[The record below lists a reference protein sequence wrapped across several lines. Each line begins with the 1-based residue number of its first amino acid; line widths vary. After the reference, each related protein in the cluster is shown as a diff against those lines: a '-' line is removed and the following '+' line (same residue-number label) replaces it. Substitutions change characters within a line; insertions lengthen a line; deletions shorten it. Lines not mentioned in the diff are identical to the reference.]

1 MRSIVA
7 EKSVNDRGWLPSVL
21 ARGGKGSVLW
31 GRARAVVRKVSALC
45 VQGSVLVATGMSALW
60 GQTASPR
67 TIDLSERGA
76 IHVTLNGAS
85 SGDRLEQMAVADV
98 NGDGVADIIVA
109 GRLANGPEGSRFDAG
124 GVFIVLGG
132 VDLIRG
138 TTRDLHDRAD
148 IVIHGADANDRLGTS
163 LAVGDVN
170 GDGIPDIVVGAPG
183 GDGPAETRSGAG
195 EVYVVFGGPHLTRGT
210 VRDMAG
216 LVAPGAD
223 VVIFG
228 PEPIA
233 SLGASLAIGDING
246 DGVDD
251 ILAGAATS
259 SSPRDERLFA
269 GTIYAIFGSSAWGSG
284 LARDLA
290 DPWGADLVVF
300 GPGLLSFFGFQI
312 AVGDV
317 NGDGVPDIV
326 ASAPLA
332 DGPEGERP
340 EAGHVYV
347 IFGGV
352 HLVRGT
358 VRDMAPGSAAG
369 PDVTI
374 FGANAQD
381 LLGYALLLTDVT
393 GDGVADLI
401 VGAIQA
407 DGPEEKR
414 FDAGEVYIFFGGT
427 ALAPSGTRDVA
438 GLVAPAPDVV
448 LYGGEAFD
456 EFGAALAAAD
466 LNGNGVADLLIGA
479 PAGDAKENQKVD
491 AGEVYVVFDQRISQS
506 GTVLDVGGGGTERPD
521 LIVFGPNNGER
532 LGSFI
537 ALGDVNGDGWRDL
550 LVSAPEG
557 GGVRLSAGSVYIVFG
572 PLVPRDGGG

>member
-1 MRSIVA
+1 VRSSVA
-7 EKSVNDRGWLPSVL
+7 EKLVNSRGWVSGAPT
-21 ARGGKGSVLW
+21 RGEKGSVLRR
-31 GRARAVVRKVSALC
+31 GARAVVRKVGALC
-45 VQGSVLVATGMSALW
+45 VQGSVLVASGMSALW

-85 SGDRLEQMAVADV
+85 SGDRLERMAVADV

-132 VDLIRG
+132 VDVIRG

-170 GDGIPDIVVGAPG
+170 GDGIPDIVMGAPG
-183 GDGPAETRSGAG
+183 GDGPSETRSGAG

-228 PEPIA
+228 PEPVA
-233 SLGASLAIGDING
+233 SLGASLAIGDVNG
-246 DGVDD
+246 DGIED

-259 SSPRDERLFA
+259 SSPQGERLFA

-290 DPWGADLVVF
+290 DPREADLMVF

-332 DGPEGERP
+332 DGPQGERP

-358 VRDMAPGSAAG
+358 VRDVAPGSAAG
-369 PDVTI
+369 ADVTI
-374 FGANAQD
+374 FGATAQD
-381 LLGYALLLTDVT
+381 LLGYALLLADVN
-393 GDGVADLI
+393 GDGVLDLC
-401 VGAIQA
+401 VSALQA

-414 FDAGEVYIFFGGT
+414 PDAGEVYIFFGGM
-427 ALAPSGTRDVA
+427 ALASSRARDVA
-438 GLVAPAPDVV
+438 GLVAPAPDVI

-466 LNGNGVADLLIGA
+466 LDGNGVADLLIGA
-479 PAGDAKENQKVD
+479 PAGDAKENQKID
-491 AGEVYVVFDQRISQS
+491 AGEVYIVFDRKISHS
-506 GTVLDVGGGGTERPD
+506 GTVLDVGGSEAERPD
-521 LIVFGPNNGER
+521 LSVFGPNNGER

-537 ALGDVNGDGWRDL
+537 AVGDINGDGWEDL

-572 PLVPRDGGG
+572 PIVPREGG